1 VSELVKDSLKSGIS
15 FGLTSG
21 AITTLGLMVGLES
34 ETNSKWI
41 VIGGILTIAV
51 ADAFS
56 DALGIHL
63 SEESKNG
70 SVGRQVWEST
80 VATFFTKF
88 LFAMSFLVPVFF
100 LPLGEAVLISVL
112 WGLLVLS
119 LLSIKIAKTKNE
131 NPLQVVIEHV
141 GVALLVI
148 TITHYLGKWISTL
161 S

>member
-1 VSELVKDSLKSGIS
+1 LVKDSLKSGIS

-34 ETNSKWI
+34 ETNSKWV

-63 SEESKNG
+63 SEESKKDSDG
-70 SVGRQVWEST
+70 KQIWEST
-80 VATFFTKF
+80 VATFLTKF

-112 WGLLVLS
+112 WGILVLG
-119 LLSIKIAKTKNE
+119 LLSVRIAKAKNE
-131 NPLQVVIEHV
+131 KPLRVVIEHV

-148 TITHYLGKWISTL
+148 TITHYLGKYISTL

>member
-1 VSELVKDSLKSGIS
+1 
-15 FGLTSG
+15 
-21 AITTLGLMVGLES
+21 MVGLES
-34 ETNSKWI
+34 ETNSKWV

-63 SEESKNG
+63 SEESKKDSDG
-70 SVGRQVWEST
+70 KQIWEST
-80 VATFFTKF
+80 VATFLTKF

-112 WGLLVLS
+112 WGILVLG
-119 LLSIKIAKTKNE
+119 LLSVRIAKAKNE
-131 NPLQVVIEHV
+131 KPLRVVIEHV

-148 TITHYLGKWISTL
+148 TITHYLGKYISTL

>member
-1 VSELVKDSLKSGIS
+1 LVKDSLKSGIS

-34 ETNSKWI
+34 ETNSKWV

-63 SEESKNG
+63 SEESKKDSDG
-70 SVGRQVWEST
+70 KQIWEST
-80 VATFFTKF
+80 VATFLTKF

-112 WGLLVLS
+112 WGISVLG
-119 LLSIKIAKTKNE
+119 LLSVRIAKAKNE
-131 NPLQVVIEHV
+131 KPLRVVIEHV

-148 TITHYLGKWISTL
+148 TITHYLGKYISTL

>member
-1 VSELVKDSLKSGIS
+1 MVKDSLKSGIS

-34 ETNSKWI
+34 ETNSKWV

-63 SEESKNG
+63 SEESKKDSDG
-70 SVGRQVWEST
+70 KQIWEST
-80 VATFFTKF
+80 VATFLTKF

-112 WGLLVLS
+112 WGILVLG
-119 LLSIKIAKTKNE
+119 LLSVRIAKAKNE
-131 NPLQVVIEHV
+131 KPLRVVIEHV

-148 TITHYLGKWISTL
+148 TITHYLGKYISTL